1 MERRI
6 MTASIGTSRRDFL
19 QAATL
24 CATGPIAS
32 ALASASP
39 APQGLAFELPLV
51 SLPIAGS
58 SMRFPVRRI
67 YCAGR
72 NYPMTAATQDYPP
85 PVGHPDYFTKHRDT
99 IVQSSSSVRYPP
111 LTKNFQY
118 EIEMVVALK
127 SGGTDIEATQAL
139 DCVFGYCAGLD
150 MTRRDLF
157 VDARRDHQAWEIG
170 KSFDQAAPCAA
181 IHRVADVGH
190 LSAGNISMVV
200 NGKTTQN
207 ADLSQMIWNVAA
219 IISSLSREVGLAAG
233 DLIFTGTPGG
243 YTAVVAG
250 DRLVGH
256 IDHLTDIVIEVA

>member
-1 MERRI
+1 MTESTDQSRRI
-6 MTASIGTSRRDFL
+6 FL
-19 QAATL
+19 QVATL
-24 CATGPIAS
+24 CATGPMAS
-32 ALASASP
+32 SLASAHV
-39 APQGLAFELPLV
+39 APHGLAFDLPVV

-58 SMRFPVRRI
+58 SLRFPVRRI

-72 NYPMTAATQDYPP
+72 NYPMTAAAQDYPP

-99 IVQSSSSVRYPP
+99 IVQSATSVRYPP

-118 EIEMVVALK
+118 EIELVVALK
-127 SGGTDIEATQAL
+127 SGGSDIEATRAL

-157 VDARRDHQAWEIG
+157 IDARRDHQAWEIG

-190 LSAGNISMVV
+190 LSGGTISMTV

-219 IISSLSREVGLAAG
+219 IISSLSQQVGLAAG

-243 YTAVVAG
+243 YTSVVSG
-250 DRLVGH
+250 DSLVGH

>member
-1 MERRI
+1 
-6 MTASIGTSRRDFL
+6 MTNIIGKSRRDFL

-24 CATGPIAS
+24 CATGPMA
-32 ALASASP
+32 ATLASAAVPSP
-39 APQGLAFELPLV
+39 TLAFVLPVV
-51 SLPIAGS
+51 SLPIARS
-58 SMRFPVRRI
+58 NQRFPVRRI

-72 NYPMTAATQDYPP
+72 NYPQTAAAQDYPA

-99 IVQSSSSVRYPP
+99 IVQNNSPIGYPT

-118 EIEMVVALK
+118 EIELVVALK
-127 SGGTDIEATQAL
+127 SGGTNIQAAQAL

-170 KSFDQAAPCAA
+170 KSFDEAAPCAE
-181 IHRVADVGH
+181 IHRVDDVGH
-190 LSAGNISMVV
+190 LSSGHIGMTV
-200 NGKTTQN
+200 NGKATQD

-219 IISSLSREVGLAAG
+219 IISSLSQQVGLSAG
-233 DLIFTGTPGG
+233 DLIYTGTPGG
-243 YTAVVAG
+243 YTSVVVG

-256 IDHLTDIVIEVA
+256 IDRLTDIVVTVA

>member
-1 MERRI
+1 

-256 IDHLTDIVIEVA
+256 IDHLTDIVIEVT

>member
-1 MERRI
+1 

-19 QAATL
+19 QAASL

-32 ALASASP
+32 ALASAPP
-39 APQGLAFELPLV
+39 ASQGLAFELPVV

-127 SGGTDIEATQAL
+127 SGGTEIEATHAL

-256 IDHLTDIVIEVA
+256 IDHLTDIVIDVT

>member
-1 MERRI
+1 
-6 MTASIGTSRRDFL
+6 MTETIVTSRRNFL

-24 CATGPIAS
+24 CATSPMAASVAS
-32 ALASASP
+32 ARVPSHELV
-39 APQGLAFELPLV
+39 FELPVV

-58 SMRFPVRRI
+58 SLRFPVRRI

-72 NYPMTAATQDYPP
+72 NYPMTANGQEYPP
-85 PVGHPDYFTKHRDT
+85 PVGHPDYFTKHRDA
-99 IVQSSSSVRYPP
+99 IVQNASSVHYPT
-111 LTKNFQY
+111 LTRNFQY

-127 SGGTDIEATQAL
+127 SGGTDIAAGQAL

-157 VDARRDHQAWEIG
+157 NDARRDHQAWEIG

-190 LSAGNISMVV
+190 LSSGAISMTV

-219 IISSLSREVGLAAG
+219 IISSLSQEVGLAAG

-243 YTAVVAG
+243 YTSVVAG
-250 DRLVGH
+250 DKLVGH
-256 IDHLTDIVIEVA
+256 IDHLTDIAIEVA

>member
-1 MERRI
+1 

-19 QAATL
+19 QAASL
-24 CATGPIAS
+24 CAAGPIAS
-32 ALASASP
+32 ALASAP
-39 APQGLAFELPLV
+39 AASQGLAFELPVV

-58 SMRFPVRRI
+58 STRFPVRRI

-250 DRLVGH
+250 DRLIGH
-256 IDHLTDIVIEVA
+256 IDHLTDIVIEVT

>member
-1 MERRI
+1 MERQI
-6 MTASIGTSRRDFL
+6 MKESVGKTRRDFL

-24 CATGPIAS
+24 CAAGPMAS
-32 ALASASP
+32 SLASAPIPSH
-39 APQGLAFELPLV
+39 GLAFELPVV
-51 SLPIAGS
+51 SLPVVGS
-58 SMRFPVRRI
+58 SLRFPVRRI

-72 NYPMTAATQDYPP
+72 NYPMTAAAQDYPP

-99 IVQSSSSVRYPP
+99 IVQSASSVRYPP

-118 EIEMVVALK
+118 EIELVVALK
-127 SGGTDIEATQAL
+127 SGGTDIEAARAL

-157 VDARRDHQAWEIG
+157 IDARRDHQAWEIG

-181 IHRVADVGH
+181 IHRVSDVGH
-190 LSAGNISMVV
+190 LSSGTISMTV

-219 IISSLSREVGLAAG
+219 IINSLSQQVGLASG

-243 YTAVVAG
+243 YTSVVAG
-250 DRLVGH
+250 DSLVGH